1 MHKNSTRVNNMANIG
16 GKWGFSMIRAETS
29 NPVVKQITERLGQS
43 PDFIC
48 KELAINEELNL
59 YCIYLASIV
68 TTKQV
73 EDMLLKPIFQN
84 HPSIEASKHHPVL
97 WLTNTI
103 PLIQRKELSGSI
115 EGINE
120 LLEGHCLLIPAP
132 GNTILSYD
140 VSKGDYRSVTEPTS
154 EASVRG
160 PREGFVEDISRNIA
174 LIRKRLKNEHL
185 VFESMT
191 IGSATKTKV
200 YLTYLQNA
208 ASKQVIDEFRRR
220 LQAIQT
226 DSILESGY
234 IEEWIQDKT
243 FSPFPQLVS
252 SERPDIIVAKLLDGQ
267 VAVMTDGTPI
277 VLMGPVTFF
286 QMFSSA
292 EDYYQRADIATLTR
306 WLRMIAFL
314 LSIFVPSLY
323 IAIAS
328 YHQELLPTSLL
339 ISLAAQREEV
349 PFPVFIEAIIMTVTF
364 EILREAGLRMPRIA
378 GQSISIVGA
387 LVLGQAAVEAG
398 LVSAAMVI
406 VVSLTAI
413 SNFVSPNYSFSIA
426 QRIIQFSFMLLA
438 GVLGFFGIMSGVFFL
453 LIHLVSI
460 RSFGVK
466 YMTPLAPVALSNWKD
481 TLVRVPR
488 YVMKRVPRAFYSKK

>member
-1 MHKNSTRVNNMANIG
+1 ML
-16 GKWGFSMIRAETS
+16 RADTTS
-29 NPVVKQITERLGQS
+29 LIVEQITERLGQS

-48 KELAINEELNL
+48 KELVINEELNL

-68 TTKQV
+68 TTNQID
-73 EDMLLKPIFQN
+73 EMLLKPIFEGN
-84 HPSIEASKHHPVL
+84 PSIEASTHHPVH
-97 WLTNTI
+97 WLTNRI
-103 PLIQRKELSGSI
+103 PLIGRKELSGSI

-120 LLEGHCLLIPAP
+120 LLEGHCLLIPTW

-140 VSKGDYRSVTEPTS
+140 VSKGEYRTISEPTS

-160 PREGFVEDISRNIA
+160 PREGFVEDISRNVA

-200 YLTYLQNA
+200 YLTYLNNV
-208 ASKQVIDEFRRR
+208 ASVQVIDEFRRR
-220 LQAIQT
+220 LHAIQT

-252 SERPDIIVAKLLDGQ
+252 SERPDIIVAKLLEGQ
-267 VAVMTDGTPI
+267 VAVITDGTPI
-277 VLMGPVTFF
+277 VLLGPVTFF

-306 WLRMIAFL
+306 WLRMLAFL
-314 LSIFVPSLY
+314 LSVFIPSLY
-323 IAIAS
+323 IAVVS

-413 SNFVSPNYSFSIA
+413 SNFASPNYSFGIT

-438 GVLGFFGIMSGVFFL
+438 GALGLFGIMSGVFFL
-453 LIHLVSI
+453 LVHLVSI

-466 YMTPLAPVALSNWKD
+466 YMTPLAPVALSDLKD

-488 YVMKRVPRAFYSKK
+488 FLMKRIPRAFYSKK